1 METQFPCASASSR
14 CSVIATDNGMRP
26 QGVRLV
32 PVQNADALCD
42 AIVEVANV
50 RVQKSLLR
58 HKPTRTNI
66 EAVFHLYQEITNEG

>member
-1 METQFPCASASSR
+1 
-14 CSVIATDNGMRP
+14 
-26 QGVRLV
+26 LV

-50 RVQKSLLR
+50 RVQKS
-58 HKPTRTNI
+58 PIAAQADETNI